1 MKYETILYERTDAVL
16 KITLNRPDRFNA
28 FNVQMHKEL
37 GEAFKNAAKDDEVR
51 SVILTGAGK
60 AFCSGQDL
68 KEVKDNPDTSLADR
82 LRDNYNPN
90 ILRIRNLEKPII
102 CAINGVAA
110 GAGMSLALACDLRI
124 ASDSMTMVQAFVN
137 VGLVPDTGST
147 WVLPRLLGYHKAF
160 EICSTGRPIKAD
172 EALKL
177 NLIDEIVEHDKLEQF
192 TTELAM
198 KYAAAPTK
206 SIGAIK
212 RAMNKASG
220 VSLEEAL
227 DYEAYLQEILGKTE
241 DYREGVA
248 AFNEKR
254 KPRFRGR

>member
-1 MKYETILYERTDAVL
+1 MYETILYEHTDAVL

-28 FNVQMHKEL
+28 FNALMHKEL
-37 GEAFKNAAKDDEVR
+37 ADAFKNAAKDNDVR

-68 KEVKDNPDTSLADR
+68 KEVKDDPNTSLADR
-82 LRDNYNPN
+82 LRNNYNPN
-90 ILRIRNLEKPII
+90 ILRIRELEKPVI

-124 ASDSMTMVQAFVN
+124 ASDQASMLQAFVN

-147 WVLPRLLGYHKAF
+147 WILPRLLGYHKAF
-160 EICSTGRPIKAD
+160 EICTTGRPIKAD
-172 EALKL
+172 EALRL
-177 NLIDEIVEHDKLEQF
+177 NLVDKVVEHERLDSI
-192 TTELAM
+192 TMELATT
-198 KYAAAPTK
+198 YASSPTK
-206 SIGAIK
+206 AIGAIK
-212 RAMNKASG
+212 RAFNKSSAVG
-220 VSLEEAL
+220 LDEAL
-227 DYEAYLQEILGKTE
+227 DYEAYLQDILGKTE

-254 KPRFRGR
+254 KPQFKGR

>member
-1 MKYETILYERTDAVL
+1 MYETILYERTDAVL

-28 FNVQMHKEL
+28 FNAQMHKEL
-37 GEAFKNAAKDDEVR
+37 ADAFKNAAKDDEVR

-68 KEVKDNPDTSLADR
+68 KEVKDDPNTSLADR
-82 LRDNYNPN
+82 LRKNYNPN
-90 ILRIRNLEKPII
+90 IMRVRELEKPVI

-110 GAGMSLALACDLRI
+110 GAGMSLAMACDLRI
-124 ASDSMTMVQAFVN
+124 ASEQVTMLQAFVN

-160 EICSTGRPIKAD
+160 EICSTGRPIKAE

-177 NLIDEIVEHDKLEQF
+177 NLVDEIVAHDQLESF
-192 TTELAM
+192 TLELAT
-198 KYAAAPTK
+198 KYASAPTK
-206 SIGAIK
+206 AIGAIK
-212 RAMNKASG
+212 RALNKASA

-227 DYEAYLQEILGKTE
+227 DYEAYLQDILGQTE
-241 DYREGVA
+241 DYREGVS

-254 KPRFRGR
+254 KPNFKGR

>member
-1 MKYETILYERTDAVL
+1 MYETILYERTDAVL
-16 KITLNRPDRFNA
+16 KITLNRPDRYNA
-28 FNVQMHKEL
+28 FTVQLHKDL
-37 GEAFKNAAKDDEVR
+37 GDAFKNAAKDDEIR

-68 KEVKDNPDTSLADR
+68 KEVKDSPNISLADR
-82 LRDNYNPN
+82 LRENYNPN
-90 ILRIRNLEKPII
+90 IMRIRNLEKPVI
-102 CAINGVAA
+102 CALNGVAA
-110 GAGMSLALACDLRI
+110 GAGMSLAMACDLRI
-124 ASDSMTMVQAFVN
+124 ASDQASLLQAFVN

-147 WVLPRLLGYHKAF
+147 WMLPRLLGYHKAF
-160 EICSTGRPIKAD
+160 EICSTGRPIKAE

-177 NLIDEIVEHDKLEQF
+177 NLIDEIVSHEKLESF
-192 TTELAM
+192 TMELAM

-212 RAMNKASG
+212 RAFNKASS
-220 VSLEEAL
+220 VSLEEAM

-241 DYREGVA
+241 DYQEGVV

-254 KPRFRGR
+254 KPQFKGR